1 MKTLIKILLIS
12 LCLPLFISV
21 KPMNSQETEAY
32 TISKIY
38 EKIELDRGSKA
49 IDSWGNVE
57 DA

>member
-1 MKTLIKILLIS
+1 
-12 LCLPLFISV
+12 
-21 KPMNSQETEAY
+21 MNSQETEAY